1 VRGVKEV
8 SLWERLLNLDRR
20 LIYLVLFI
28 FVSYPLIFPVG
39 LSLTV
44 TPETKAVYDF
54 IEGLPSGA
62 VVAVSFDYSPS
73 SYSEQHPQAVAVM
86 EHLMRKPGI
95 RIICLAFW
103 EQGPVLAEEIL
114 NSIDTRGK
122 QYGIDYVHLGYVSGG
137 ETAMSA
143 FAGDIHK
150 TFPVDYRGNRIESLP
165 MMASIKSAK
174 DLSLLF
180 TVAAGSPGIPEFA
193 RQIQGPYKVPF
204 AGGLVAISVPI
215 SMPYLQSKQML
226 GLLAG
231 LRGAAEYEQL
241 LKITGKG
248 TIGMDAI
255 SFSHIVVLAFIL
267 IANLAYLAGKKEG
280 SK

>member
-1 VRGVKEV
+1 MKQVTV
-8 SLWERLLNLDRR
+8 WEKLLNLDKRI
-20 LIYLVLFI
+20 IYLILFV

-39 LSLTV
+39 LPLTV
-44 TPETKAVYDF
+44 TPETRAVYDY
-54 IEGLPSGA
+54 IESLTPGA

-73 SYSEQHPQAVAVM
+73 SYSEQHPQAVAIM
-86 EHLMRKPGI
+86 EHLMRKPGVK
-95 RIICLAFW
+95 IICLSFW

-114 NSIDTRGK
+114 RSIDTHGK

-150 TFPVDYRGNRIESLP
+150 TFPVDYRGNPIETLP
-165 MMASIKSAK
+165 MMANIRTAK

-180 TVAAGSPGIPEFA
+180 TIAAGSPGIPEFA

-241 LKITGKG
+241 LHMKGKG

-255 SFSHIVVLAFIL
+255 SFSHLVVLAFIL
-267 IANLAYLAGKKEG
+267 IANIAYVANKKGG
-280 SK
+280 SN